1 MTDSV
6 WLTAQTSAPAQ
17 RADRYLPGSAA
28 HPAKMLPAI
37 AAQAITRYTRP
48 GDLVLDPMCGIGTTL
63 VEAAHAGRHA
73 LGTEYEPR
81 WAQIARRNLA
91 HATTQGA
98 TGSGHVYR
106 GDARRLLD
114 LIPERH
120 HGTVALVVT
129 SPPYGSSL
137 HGQVR
142 STRDT
147 GEPGVIKKDD
157 RYSRDRANLVH
168 TSTDHLL
175 AAFTRILT
183 HCRHLMRPGG
193 TVAVTTRPWREHGE
207 LVDLPSAVLA
217 AGEQAGLIPAE
228 RCVALLAGIRNGQL
242 ITRPSFFQMK
252 NVRDARRTGLPLHLI
267 AHEDLLV
274 FRAPNATRRRM
285 DRIPEPSASAFDLR
299 NPGVVQ

>member
-6 WLTAQTSAPAQ
+6 WLTAQTSATAQ
-17 RADRYLPGSAA
+17 REDRYLPGSAA

-63 VEAAHAGRHA
+63 IEAIHAGRDA
-73 LGTEYEPR
+73 LGTEYEPH

-91 HATTQGA
+91 HATAQGA

-114 LIPERH
+114 LIPVRY

-147 GEPGVIKKDD
+147 GEPGVVKKDD
-157 RYSRDRANLVH
+157 RYSRDRANLAH

-175 AAFTRILT
+175 AAFRQ
-183 HCRHLMRPGG
+183 
-193 TVAVTTRPWREHGE
+193 
-207 LVDLPSAVLA
+207 LA
-217 AGEQAGLIPAE
+217 PA
-228 RCVALLAGIRNGQL
+228 
-242 ITRPSFFQMK
+242 P
-252 NVRDARRTGLPLHLI
+252 
-267 AHEDLLV
+267 
-274 FRAPNATRRRM
+274 
-285 DRIPEPSASAFDLR
+285 AFD
-299 NPGVVQ
+299 PMTAF